1 MDWGALVIG
10 FLQPLLLKCFEEAF
24 TDDPQEYLRQSYEN
38 GMRAF
43 PVDMVVDAEPQT
55 RRAVLRARRTLTR
68 EQRQEMPRYS
78 KRDLYML
85 TEQALKDAMEANPD
99 QVAAV
104 RAAAQQDEE
113 L

>member
-43 PVDMVVDAEPQT
+43 PVDMVVDAIPQT

-78 KRDLYML
+78 QRDLYML
-85 TEQALKDAMEANPD
+85 TEEALIKAMEANPD